1 VVFTVCEQCDDVELH
16 EREPG
21 GSSLSDSVAPFDP
34 LLWVPNHDLD
44 QSPAHLDLSAAA
56 PDDPEDLDDLDDPVD
71 GVDRRAFLR
80 HVATGALAVAAGG
93 LAAGAL
99 APGDAAAAPRY
110 RKLKAPPIVSRTQ
123 WKANESIRGGVAGWA
138 PVRKLIVHHTA
149 SSNHAND
156 VAIVRFTYNYHVI
169 GRGYSDVGYNF
180 FIGRDGR
187 IYEGRRARRY
197 ANGEVH
203 SGEDGAKNG
212 VIGGHALGH
221 NAGSCGVA
229 LLGNFEHVRPT
240 KAAITSLVRL
250 LAWEAQRHRIDPLGS
265 DKYTGVT
272 GVTQRFPNIVGH
284 RGVGVTACPGAQ
296 VNALL
301 PAVRQQVATLVGR
314 FPARTS
320 DMRRQAWV
328 L

>member
-1 VVFTVCEQCDDVELH
+1 VVFTVCEQCDDVDLH
-16 EREPG
+16 GREPG
-21 GSSLSDSVAPFDP
+21 GSDLSDPFAPFDP
-34 LLWVPNHDLD
+34 LLWLPDRPAEVPPEVVDLD
-44 QSPAHLDLSAAA
+44 A
-56 PDDPEDLDDLDDPVD
+56 DPPGD

-99 APGDAAAAPRY
+99 APDDADARPRHA
-110 RKLKAPPIVSRTQ
+110 KLKAPPIVSRAQ
-123 WKANESIRGGVAGWA
+123 WRADESIRGSVAGWA

-149 SSNHAND
+149 SSNRAND
-156 VAIVRFTYNYHVI
+156 LAVVRFTYAYHVL

-197 ANGEVH
+197 ARGEIH

-212 VIGGHALGH
+212 VIGGHALAH
-221 NAGSCGVA
+221 NAGSCGIA
-229 LLGNFEHVRPT
+229 LLGNFEHARPT
-240 KAAITSLVRL
+240 RAAVISLIRL

-284 RGVGVTACPGAQ
+284 RGVGATACPGARLN
-296 VNALL
+296 VLL
-301 PAVRQQVATLVGR
+301 PAIRQQVATLVGR

-328 L
+328 M

>member
-1 VVFTVCEQCDDVELH
+1 VVFTVCEACDDIELH

-21 GSSLSDSVAPFDP
+21 GSSLTDSSAPFDP
-34 LLWVPNHDLD
+34 SLWVP
-44 QSPAHLDLSAAA
+44 SVGT
-56 PDDPEDLDDLDDPVD
+56 VD

-80 HVATGALAVAAGG
+80 RVATGALAVAAGG
-93 LAAGAL
+93 LVAGAL
-99 APGDAAAAPRY
+99 APEVADAAPRY
-110 RKLKAPPIVSRTQ
+110 RKLKAPAIVSRTQ
-123 WKANESIRGGVAGWA
+123 WKADESIRGGLAGWA

-149 SSNHAND
+149 SSNRAND
-156 VAIVRFTYNYHVI
+156 LAVVRFTYNYHVR

-203 SGEDGAKNG
+203 SGEDGARNG
-212 VIGGHALGH
+212 VIGGHALAH
-221 NAGSCGVA
+221 NAGSCGIA
-229 LLGNFEHVRPT
+229 LLGNFERARPT
-240 KAAITSLVRL
+240 KAAINSLVLL

-272 GVTQRFPNIVGH
+272 GVTQVFPNIVGH
-284 RGVGVTACPGAQ
+284 RGVGVTACPGGY
-296 VNALL
+296 VNAAL
-301 PAVRQQVATLVGR
+301 PAIRHQVAALVGR
-314 FPARTS
+314 FPARVS

-328 L
+328 F